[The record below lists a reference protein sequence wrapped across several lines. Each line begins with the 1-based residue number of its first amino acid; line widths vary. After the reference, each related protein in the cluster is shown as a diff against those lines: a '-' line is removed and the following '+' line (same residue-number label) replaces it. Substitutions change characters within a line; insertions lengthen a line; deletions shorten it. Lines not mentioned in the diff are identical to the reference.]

1 MKEPSKWQKS
11 NALQRRF
18 IPQYNAH
25 SPRDLISRVWTEKTQ
40 RSSVSETCPCFMKF
54 EDEVINC
61 PEECNTIKPCKCK
74 IAATTFILDY
84 FHLQQLRK

>member
-25 SPRDLISRVWTEKTQ
+25 SPRDLISRVWTEKIQ

-54 EDEVINC
+54 EDEDEVINC
-61 PEECNTIKPCKCK
+61 PEECNTINRANVKSLPRLS
-74 IAATTFILDY
+74 F
-84 FHLQQLRK
+84 